1 MSPSLSGEGLGVG
14 SNTTSPMRH
23 PLIKFLPIA
32 LLLWTACQNQ
42 PTTMPAENKT
52 VAPPPPPVQAIVRTD
67 WGKLP
72 DGTPLALYTLRNKQG
87 MEIRVSNYGGIITHW
102 TAPDR
107 AGKLEDIV
115 LGYDSIG
122 GYLKETPYFGAI
134 VGRYGN
140 RIAKGKFALNG
151 KNYKLAI
158 NNIGN
163 HLHGGLK
170 GFDKVVWQVESLDS
184 AQTLRLTYRSQDGE
198 EGYPGN
204 LDVTVRYQ
212 LTDDNALHIR
222 YEARTDQPTVVNLTQ
237 HTYFNLTGGVKG
249 DILNH
254 EVMLQADRFVPV
266 DKTLIPTGEL
276 RPVKGTV
283 FDFTQPTPVG
293 QRINDPKDEQI
304 KFGGGYDH
312 CWVLNKTAGT
322 GLQPAATVYEPTS
335 GRTLEVLTTEP
346 AVQFYTGNFLDGKI
360 TGKNGTV
367 YQKRYGLCLETE
379 HYPDSPNQ
387 PAFPTTVLRPGE
399 VYKTETVYRLGLR

>member
-1 MSPSLSGEGLGVG
+1 
-14 SNTTSPMRH
+14 MRH

-42 PTTMPAENKT
+42 PTTMPAENKN
-52 VAPPPPPVQAIVRTD
+52 VAPPPVQAIVRSD

-72 DGTPLALYTLRNKQG
+72 GGTPLALYTLRNKQG

-102 TAPDR
+102 MAPDR
-107 AGKLEDIV
+107 TGKLADIV

-140 RIAKGKFALNG
+140 RIAKGKFSLEG
-151 KNYKLAI
+151 KTYKLAI

-170 GFDKVVWQVESLDS
+170 GFDKVVWQVEPLDS
-184 AQTLRLTYRSQDGE
+184 AQTLRLTYRSRDGE

-204 LDVTVRYQ
+204 LDVTVLYK
-212 LTDDNALHIR
+212 LTDDNTLHIS

-237 HTYFNLTGGVKG
+237 HTYFNLTGGVKS
-249 DILNH
+249 DILAH
-254 EVMLQADRFVPV
+254 EVMLNADRFVPV

-283 FDFTQPTPVG
+283 FDFTQPTAVG

-312 CWVLNKTAGT
+312 CWVLNKTAAA
-322 GLQPAATVYEPTS
+322 GLQSAATVYEPTS

-346 AVQFYTGNFLDGKI
+346 AVQFYAGNFLDGKI
-360 TGKNGTV
+360 TGKNGVV

-399 VYKTETVYRLGLR
+399 VYKTETVYRLGVR